1 MLSLKYKLT
10 SAIMAFTMLVSSTI
24 APFVASKSYA
34 SASDTE
40 ANTSIMEDKN
50 DKKDQLSEEDARADL
65 GEVKIDDKERPE
77 SQTNEEQSQVQTNDI
92 ENSTDQTDQTDTTDL
107 IEEKEKIINKSVVA
121 NLYIDRSY
129 TRLSNK
135 NINVKITGLMPEN
148 ASIKAYEISNP
159 PIDNQKE
166 SLISIGY
173 EI

>member
-1 MLSLKYKLT
+1 LKYKLM

-34 SASDTE
+34 SASETE

-77 SQTNEEQSQVQTNDI
+77 SQTNEEQSQVHTNDI
-92 ENSTDQTDQTDTTDL
+92 ENSTDQTDTTDL

-159 PIDNQKE
+159 PIDNTKRKFNKHW
-166 SLISIGY
+166 I
-173 EI
+173 